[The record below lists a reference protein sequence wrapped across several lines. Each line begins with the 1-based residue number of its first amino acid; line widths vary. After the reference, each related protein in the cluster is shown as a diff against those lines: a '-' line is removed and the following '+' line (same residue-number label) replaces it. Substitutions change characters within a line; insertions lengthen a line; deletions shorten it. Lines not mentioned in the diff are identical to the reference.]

1 MTCHLLYFML
11 MSKGRIL
18 VADDEGINRLFLKSL
33 LQNDGWTV
41 DEAADG
47 QEAIEAAEERR
58 YNVIL
63 MDVNMP
69 LIDGFEAAR
78 RIREK
83 KILGCDDDEVVIL
96 ALSAYN
102 DKQFHAEC
110 RAAGMN
116 GIVHKP
122 ITEANLLRSMAQ
134 YAAAKEA

>member
-1 MTCHLLYFML
+1 MHLLYFKL
-11 MSKGRIL
+11 MSKGKIL

-33 LQNDGWTV
+33 LQNDGWAV

-47 QEAIEAAEERR
+47 REAIDAAEGSL

-69 LIDGFEAAR
+69 LIDGFQATR

-83 KILGCDDDEVVIL
+83 NILGRDGTEVVIL

-102 DKQFHAEC
+102 DEQFHQEC

-122 ITEANLLRSMAQ
+122 ITEKNLLRSVAR
-134 YAAAKEA
+134 YAAAKEE